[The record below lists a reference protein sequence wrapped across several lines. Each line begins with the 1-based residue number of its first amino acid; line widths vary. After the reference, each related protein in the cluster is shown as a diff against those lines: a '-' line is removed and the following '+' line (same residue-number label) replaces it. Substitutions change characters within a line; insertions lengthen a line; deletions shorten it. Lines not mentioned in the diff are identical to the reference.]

1 MSPLI
6 WTRKCGTGRLHEPPY
21 GTLIIAGRASIRDS
35 YNNGRRR
42 DLRDE
47 PRYGTEALTGR
58 VSSRTRNYGTGALA
72 GRASLRDSSLRGGG
86 ITGRASL
93 GDGSASGTSFVVT
106 GLVTTGR
113 KRLRDEPPYGT
124 LIITGRRRLRDEL
137 LTGRRRSGT
146 SLLWDSLITGRRRLR
161 DEPPYGTLNYGTEG
175 LTGRASLRD
184 GGA

>member
-1 MSPLI
+1 MRDEPPCGTLKNGAEKLGGRASLPLSGRVPY

-35 YNNGRRR
+35 YNYGRRR

-93 GDGSASGTSFVVT
+93 GDGSASGTSFIIQDSQ
-106 GLVTTGR
+106 
-113 KRLRDEPPYGT
+113 LRDGSAY
-124 LIITGRRRLRDEL
+124 
-137 LTGRRRSGT
+137 GT
-146 SLLWDSLITGRRRLR
+146 SLLTGL
-161 DEPPYGTLNYGTEG
+161 L
-175 LTGRASLRD
+175 
-184 GGA
+184 